1 MNKALLLAG
10 VLWTAGLAGCAT
22 MPPEGLTP
30 VEVGTGQTEEY
41 DPANT
46 ILYFPAG
53 KPLPFFITAGG
64 SVFEEPVNR
73 TETFVLKRDIYTW
86 RDMVSFDGKH
96 WQPKSE
102 VLTGE
107 VRFNFNP
114 KNVRFSFIADFKKK

>member
-1 MNKALLLAG
+1 MNRALLLAG
-10 VLWTAGLAGCAT
+10 VLWTAGLAGCAS
-22 MPPEGLTP
+22 MPPDGLKP
-30 VEVGTGQTEEY
+30 VEVGTGQSVDY

-53 KPLPFFITAGG
+53 KPLPFHVSASG
-64 SVFEEPVNR
+64 SVFDKPVDH

-96 WQPKSE
+96 WQPESE

-107 VRFNFNP
+107 VTFNFNP
-114 KNVRFSFIADFKKK
+114 KNVRFRFVADFKKE